1 MDIGARSRDSLAAP
15 ILFLQKL
22 STTFKPY
29 FQFRL
34 FIYDISLCLSRIET
48 PPFRFFSLSLSSLEP
63 QFSLSQG
70 LLSSDFLALSRVF
83 VSLARIH
90 SPARGSLGGKKKQ
103 GSRCAMEYGGGRK
116 RFRPEAALNGNGG
129 FKKSKPG
136 MPSHCSSTYTRKHI
150 FLLLY
155 YVQTIEI
162 VLPLFLCAQ
171 SQGFF
176 CRFVLLLWLCLIWIA
191 SECG

>member
-1 MDIGARSRDSLAAP
+1 MDIGARSRDSLPAP

-34 FIYDISLCLSRIET
+34 FIYNISLSVSNRN
-48 PPFRFFSLSLSSLEP
+48 PAFSFFSLSLSSLEP

-70 LLSSDFLALSRVF
+70 LLALGFSRTF
-83 VSLARIH
+83 QRLRFAR
-90 SPARGSLGGKKKQ
+90 SYSFSGAWFFEGKNKQ